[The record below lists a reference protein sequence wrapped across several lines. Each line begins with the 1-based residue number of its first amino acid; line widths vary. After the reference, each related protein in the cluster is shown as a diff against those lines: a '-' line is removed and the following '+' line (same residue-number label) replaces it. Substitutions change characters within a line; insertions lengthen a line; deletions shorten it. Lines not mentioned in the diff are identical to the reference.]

1 MSRHPLIVTFLGA
14 AALVLA
20 WGCDD
25 NPSDATGGSGG
36 SGGSGDGPPVV
47 TKLNPA
53 QPPLPGF
60 STCEVVITENATFE
74 GHTHQPVCTDIK
86 YTSNPPTS
94 GDHWPV
100 WAMFKQYDAPVP
112 RQMLV
117 HNLEHGSIVLLHNCA
132 GACPDVV
139 SALVGARATFGS
151 DTLCVT
157 SNPTGPAAR
166 FVISPDPKIPTPI
179 AISAWRASYTA
190 TCIDKPSID
199 AFVSKHYGK
208 GTEAVC
214 AEGKDPADPLSGVP
228 TCSMN

>member
-94 GDHWPV
+94 G
-100 WAMFKQYDAPVP
+100 
-112 RQMLV
+112 
-117 HNLEHGSIVLLHNCA
+117 
-132 GACPDVV
+132 GATSWGV
-139 SALVGARATFGS
+139 AR
-151 DTLCVT
+151 L
-157 SNPTGPAAR
+157 
-166 FVISPDPKIPTPI
+166 
-179 AISAWRASYTA
+179 
-190 TCIDKPSID
+190 
-199 AFVSKHYGK
+199 
-208 GTEAVC
+208 
-214 AEGKDPADPLSGVP
+214 
-228 TCSMN
+228 